1 MYALSK
7 GVDEFIAMRPGRQWG
22 SNMPD
27 TIAAR
32 ALPVFEADKIT
43 QQEFIDAMNTYSV
56 IHLKNAISP
65 EKIKL
70 AREVVVNTYEE
81 YDRLAPRM
89 IAGEDV
95 RHELIYLSQNV
106 NAQNHGIQ
114 FFDVFRSYGSILLA
128 CTTMASGLVADI
140 LEELVVMP
148 HLTAYFGARPMLAL
162 NAGSVRMADV
172 TSEKPC
178 LFHQDGT
185 FLGGPTARTVNT
197 WIALDDCGVDA
208 PGIEVIPYRTDE
220 LLPAGKNVD
229 MDWEILDEQVYSRF
243 GGRSAGWAPEFK
255 AGDILAFDHMN
266 IHRTHMVKGMT
277 RNRFALE
284 CWMYPP
290 EKRYEDLLLAAI

>member
-1 MYALSK
+1 
-7 GVDEFIAMRPGRQWG
+7 MRPGCQRG

-27 TIAAR
+27 TISTR
-32 ALPVFEADKIT
+32 DLPVFDADKIT
-43 QQEFIDAMNTYSV
+43 QREFFDAMSVHSV
-56 IHLKNAISP
+56 IHLKNAISDDI
-65 EKIKL
+65 IKL
-70 AREVVVNTYEE
+70 AREAVINTYEE

-89 IAGEDV
+89 MAGEDV
-95 RHELIYLSQNV
+95 RHELMYLSPNV
-106 NAQNHGIQ
+106 NCDTHGIK
-114 FFDVFRSYGSILLA
+114 FFNIFRSYGSILLG
-128 CTTMASGLVADI
+128 CTTMAAGVVADI
-140 LEELVVMP
+140 LEDLVVMP

-185 FLGGPTARTVNT
+185 FLGGLTARTLNT

-220 LLPAGKNVD
+220 LLPAGKNVE
-229 MDWEILDEQVYSRF
+229 MDWEIQDEQVYGRF

-255 AGDILAFDHMN
+255 AGDILVFDHMN

-290 EKRYEDLLLAAI
+290 EKRYEDLLLAAL